1 MWTGYKTDLER
12 FLNELN
18 TKYPSIKFE
27 YEISKQRISLLDAD
41 MYIIPKY
48 LEKKTDHQTFLN
60 INSEPPKSLK
70 NSIP

>member
-1 MWTGYKTDLER
+1 MWTGNKTDLER

-27 YEISKQRISLLDAD
+27 YEISKQRISFLDAE

-48 LEKKTDHQTFLN
+48 LEKKN
-60 INSEPPKSLK
+60 RPPNLF
-70 NSIP
+70 